1 MIKKEI
7 LIGFLTGIVST
18 LLGIMLYVM
27 IFSDISFFDTIEEA
41 FINEFLGTLITAG
54 AILNFLPFFYFL
66 NKKQIYRAR
75 GVLLA
80 SILAALVIAV
90 LKFVVI

>member
-7 LIGFLTGIVST
+7 LIGFLTGIAAN
-18 LLGIMLYVM
+18 LIGILIYIL
-27 IFSDISFFDTIEEA
+27 IFSELSIRETLQESMRGG
-41 FINEFLGTLITAG
+41 FIGTLITAG

-66 NKKQIYRAR
+66 KTEKTYRAR

-80 SILAALVIAV
+80 SILAALIIAIIK
-90 LKFVVI
+90 LT

>member
-7 LIGFLTGIVST
+7 LLGFLAGIAANII
-18 LLGIMLYVM
+18 GMLIYIV
-27 IFSDISFFDTIEEA
+27 IFSDLPVIETLQESLKGG
-41 FINEFLGTLITAG
+41 FIGTLITAG

-66 NKKQIYRAR
+66 KKEKTYRAR
-75 GVLLA
+75 GVLMA

-90 LKFVVI
+90 IKLS